1 MFCIPLGG
9 LGEFLKHL
17 NMDEDRIKERLSDL
31 RDEIYNA
38 EDLIDGVY
46 NSRDKNFKKYKEVN
60 VRYDALLKDMNKL
73 VGLLNELV

>member
-1 MFCIPLGG
+1 
-9 LGEFLKHL
+9 
-17 NMDEDRIKERLSDL
+17 MDEDRIKERLSDL